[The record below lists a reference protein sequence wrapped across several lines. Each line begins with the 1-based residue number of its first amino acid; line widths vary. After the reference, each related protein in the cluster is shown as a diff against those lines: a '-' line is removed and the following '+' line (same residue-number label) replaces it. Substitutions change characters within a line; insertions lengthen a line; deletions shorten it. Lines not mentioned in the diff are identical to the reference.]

1 MHTYAWV
8 YTRSGFHTR
17 VCAKLCMV
25 PHEWKQFRLLHRMTV
40 FDNPPTNSDIHL
52 QQLLNNCLEQ
62 LAPTTTFSNHL
73 QQQHSATIFHSY
85 LLPLPPTTTFNSCL
99 HYIQLLP
106 STTTINYNVQQI
118 PSNTIFDLRSQLL
131 SPQPPSTAVPG
142 TSPYSNSII
151 VNTGWG
157 GKARGLHRSSI
168 DFE

>member
-40 FDNPPTNSDIHL
+40 FDNSPTNSDIHL

-85 LLPLPPTTTFNSCL
+85 LLPLPPTTTFNNCL
-99 HYIQLLP
+99 RYIQLLP
-106 STTTINYNVQQI
+106 STTTIFSEMRLVMKI
-118 PSNTIFDLRSQLL
+118 MKTSRILPAHGGGGGSSPGLL
-131 SPQPPSTAVPG
+131 SGQHASE
-142 TSPYSNSII
+142 
-151 VNTGWG
+151 
-157 GKARGLHRSSI
+157 L
-168 DFE
+168 